1 MPISEDELESRIHS
15 SMAHSNE
22 YRYSALS
29 KAEQRRNNKPIMEK
43 RRRARINQC
52 LNELKT
58 LILDATNKDPARHTK
73 LEKADILEMTVK
85 HLQSIQRQHL
95 SAAVASDPTV
105 VHKFKT
111 GFNECAGEVSRYIG
125 GLEGID
131 NGVKQRL
138 ILHLTSC
145 ITNLQPAA
153 TPSVAN
159 PFNISNDIRIPNTED
174 LNNNDAARFQAIPG
188 LQLIPSRLPSG
199 ELALLLP
206 NSSSLSSLFP
216 NTFDLNNRSHASA
229 FTPVSKDVKPS
240 GNSTTTTTTTVKD
253 EPKTSTDNSN
263 SEVSSTSNDGST
275 FKPPGTP
282 SKSILPSGSFTSS
295 SSSLLIPVTELNA
308 QYKKDQYTG
317 LALQS
322 ERSNLFKPL
331 TVYTDPCYDLTSPSK
346 NSSPLVRKSPLDF
359 SIKKDTEEAPS
370 SSDPVRVMRK
380 RPLEDL
386 PCNVP
391 IPPTKAL
398 KIDCDKEND
407 VDKPSIALPNHS
419 GGSIVNQNDG
429 MWRPW

>member
-1 MPISEDELESRIHS
+1 
-15 SMAHSNE
+15 
-22 YRYSALS
+22 
-29 KAEQRRNNKPIMEK
+29 
-43 RRRARINQC
+43 
-52 LNELKT
+52 
-58 LILDATNKDPARHTK
+58 
-73 LEKADILEMTVK
+73 MTVK

-125 GLEGID
+125 GLDGID

-145 ITNLQPAA
+145 ISNLQPAA
-153 TPSVAN
+153 TPSLPN
-159 PFNISNDIRIPNTED
+159 PFNISNDLRIPNTED
-174 LNNNDAARFQAIPG
+174 LNNNDAARFAAIPG

-216 NTFDLNNRSHASA
+216 NTFDLNNRPHTSA
-229 FTPVSKDVKPS
+229 FTPVSKDIKPG
-240 GNSTTTTTTTVKD
+240 GNSAVVKE
-253 EPKTSTDNSN
+253 EPKNTNENSH
-263 SEVSSTSNDGST
+263 SEVSSTSNDGSS
-275 FKPPGTP
+275 FKPPNTP
-282 SKSILPSGSFTSS
+282 NKSAPSGSFSS

-308 QYKKDQYTG
+308 QFKKDQYSGATS
-317 LALQS
+317 LQT

-346 NSSPLVRKSPLDF
+346 NSPIVRKSPLDF
-359 SIKKDTEEAPS
+359 SIKKDAEEAPS
-370 SSDPVRVMRK
+370 SSDRIPRK

-386 PCNVP
+386 PCNIP
-391 IPPTKAL
+391 FPPTKAL

-407 VDKPSIALPNHS
+407 IEKPTITLPNSS